1 MQPIAPVR
9 LSDSHHLSS
18 LARRE
23 LQRPLVISLTLG
35 LVAGIA
41 CADFL
46 FADVDIISHL
56 YYLPILLA
64 ATQLGRPAAIAVA
77 AAAVVL
83 THLGDPDLA
92 RFRYGEADVMELV
105 LFLTVAVVASGWS
118 QTERELR
125 RLASTDDLTG
135 LHNLRSFE
143 AIARDLIE
151 RERRAHGAVAVV
163 CLDADRLKQL
173 NDTYG
178 HLTGADAVR
187 HIGKVVAEVLPEGA
201 SACRYGGDE
210 FAIVVAGRQAVHAA
224 GLAVRIQDAVAA
236 AAPVLDTQSFP
247 AGTLSVS
254 VGCALAD
261 LQTNTPA
268 PAIFAHSF
276 RQADQAMYA
285 NKRRRAPGGDAP
297 ASAPRVAQ
305 LFAVPSPS
313 ARGPRG

>member
-1 MQPIAPVR
+1 LR
-9 LSDSHHLSS
+9 LSDSHQLSS
-18 LARRE
+18 LARHE
-23 LQRPLVISLTLG
+23 LQRPLVISLTLALLG
-35 LVAGIA
+35 CIA

-64 ATQLGRPAAIAVA
+64 ATQLGRRPAIAVA

-92 RFRYGEADVMELV
+92 HFRYGEADVMELV
-105 LFLTVAVVASGWS
+105 LFVTVAIVASGWS

-151 RERRAHGAVAVV
+151 RERRAQGAVAVI

-187 HIGKVVAEVLPEGA
+187 HIGKVIAEVLHEGA

-210 FAIVVAGRQAVHAA
+210 FAIVVGGKQAIHAA
-224 GLAVRIQDAVAA
+224 GLALRIQEAVAA

-254 VGCALAD
+254 AGCALAD
-261 LQTNTPA
+261 LRADAPA
-268 PAIFAHSF
+268 PAIFAQSF

-285 NKRRRAPGGDAP
+285 NKRKRAPGGDAP
-297 ASAPRVAQ
+297 ASTPRVAQ

-313 ARGPRG
+313 ARTEGG

>member
-1 MQPIAPVR
+1 MR
-9 LSDSHHLSS
+9 LSDSHQLRS

-23 LQRPLVISLTLG
+23 LARPLVISLTLA

-77 AAAVVL
+77 TAAVVL
-83 THLGDPDLA
+83 THLGDADLA

-105 LFLTVAVVASGWS
+105 LFLTVALVASGWS
-118 QTERELR
+118 RTERELR

-151 RERRAHGAVAVV
+151 RERRARGAVAVL

-187 HIGKVVAEVLPEGA
+187 HIGKVIAEVLPEGA

-210 FAIVVAGRQAVHAA
+210 FAIVVGGRLALHAA
-224 GLAVRIQDAVAA
+224 ELAARIESAVAA
-236 AAPVLDTQSFP
+236 AAPVLDTRSFP

-254 VGCALAD
+254 VGWALAD
-261 LQTNTPA
+261 LRADSAA

-285 NKRRRAPGGDAP
+285 NKRRRAPGADAP
-297 ASAPRVAQ
+297 VSTPRVAQ

-313 ARGPRG
+313 ARGQRG

>member
-1 MQPIAPVR
+1 VR

-23 LQRPLVISLTLG
+23 FQRPLVISLTLA

-46 FADVDIISHL
+46 FADVDLISHL

-64 ATQLGRPAAIAVA
+64 ATQLGRPSAIAVA
-77 AAAVVL
+77 AAAVLL

-105 LFLTVAVVASGWS
+105 LFVTVAVVASGWS

-151 RERRAHGAVAVV
+151 RQRRARGAVAVV

-187 HIGKVVAEVLPEGA
+187 HIGKVIADVLPEGA

-210 FAIVVAGRQAVHAA
+210 FAIVVGGGQAVHAA

-254 VGCALAD
+254 VGCALVDLRAD
-261 LQTNTPA
+261 TPA
-268 PAIFAHSF
+268 PASFAHAF

-285 NKRRRAPGGDAP
+285 NKRRRAPSPDAP

-313 ARGPRG
+313 ARGQRG

>member
-1 MQPIAPVR
+1 MPRGRTSRVRDPQTLQHQRRSTVGFPHAWGNATTHAWSLAPLHAAPHEEAGGNATSPRIRRWHVPCSRSKSAGPSGCKKTSCKPRGDGAPVR

-23 LQRPLVISLTLG
+23 FQRPLVISLTLA

-46 FADVDIISHL
+46 FADVDLISHL

-64 ATQLGRPAAIAVA
+64 ATQLGRPTAIAVA
-77 AAAVVL
+77 AAAVLL

-105 LFLTVAVVASGWS
+105 LFVTVAVVASGWS

-151 RERRAHGAVAVV
+151 RQRRAHGAVAVV

-187 HIGKVVAEVLPEGA
+187 HIGKVIADVLPEGA
-201 SACRYGGDE
+201 SACRFD
-210 FAIVVAGRQAVHAA
+210 VVVFEGRR
-224 GLAVRIQDAVAA
+224 LIWLRDA
-236 AAPVLDTQSFP
+236 
-247 AGTLSVS
+247 
-254 VGCALAD
+254 
-261 LQTNTPA
+261 
-268 PAIFAHSF
+268 F
-276 RQADQAMYA
+276 RED
-285 NKRRRAPGGDAP
+285 G
-297 ASAPRVAQ
+297 S
-305 LFAVPSPS
+305 
-313 ARGPRG
+313 